1 MEGLELI
8 RLFSDSKEKFVEL
21 RLLMK
26 NKHEVDFIKLSSLK
40 EWFESESKSVEQLL
54 SDESLKFVDRM
65 MLEKLGKD
73 YKDAIR
79 KIDGVI
85 KSEI

>member
-26 NKHEVDFIKLSSLK
+26 NKHETDFIKLTSLK
-40 EWFESESKSVEQLL
+40 EWFESEEKSVEQLL
-54 SDESLKFVDRM
+54 SNESLKFVDRM

-73 YKDAIR
+73 YKDSIR
-79 KIDGVI
+79 KIDGII
-85 KSEI
+85 KS

>member
-26 NKHEVDFIKLSSLK
+26 NKHEVDLVKLNSLK
-40 EWFESESKSVEQLL
+40 EWFESESTSVDRLL
-54 SDESLKFVDRM
+54 SEDSLKFVDRM
-65 MLEKLGKD
+65 MLEKLEKD
-73 YKDAIR
+73 YKESIK
-79 KIDGVI
+79 KINGMI
-85 KSEI
+85 KSES

>member
-21 RLLMK
+21 RLLK
-26 NKHEVDFIKLSSLK
+26 KEQKDADLIKLMALK
-40 EWFESESKSVEQLL
+40 EWFEGERKSVEHLL
-54 SDESLKFVDRM
+54 TNNGLKFVDRM

-73 YKDAIR
+73 YQAAIQNIN
-79 KIDGVI
+79 KLI
-85 KSEI
+85 K

>member
-26 NKHEVDFIKLSSLK
+26 NKHEADFIKLSSLK
-40 EWFESESKSVEQLL
+40 AWFENESKSVEQLL
-54 SDESLKFVDRM
+54 SGESLKFVDRM

-73 YKDAIR
+73 YKDSIK
-79 KIDGVI
+79 KIDGMI
-85 KSEI
+85 QSEI

>member
-26 NKHEVDFIKLSSLK
+26 NKQEADFIKLSSLK
-40 EWFESESKSVEQLL
+40 TWFENESKSVQQLL
-54 SDESLKFVDRM
+54 TGEHLKFSDRM

-73 YKDAIR
+73 YKDSIK
-79 KIDGVI
+79 KINGMI
-85 KSEI
+85 QSES

>member
-21 RLLMK
+21 RLLK
-26 NKHEVDFIKLSSLK
+26 KEQNDGNLVKLLVLK
-40 EWFESESKSVEQLL
+40 EWFEGEGKSVEELL
-54 SDESLKFVDRM
+54 TTNGLKFVDRM

-73 YKDAIR
+73 YLEALQ
-79 KIDGVI
+79 KIDKLI
-85 KSEI
+85 K